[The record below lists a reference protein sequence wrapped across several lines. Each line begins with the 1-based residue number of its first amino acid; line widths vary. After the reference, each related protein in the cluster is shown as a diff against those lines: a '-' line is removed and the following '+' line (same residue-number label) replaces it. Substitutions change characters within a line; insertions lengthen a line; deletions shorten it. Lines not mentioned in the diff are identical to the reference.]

1 MKNIYFF
8 TFFVFYLI
16 YATVSFSQNDTAY
29 TNNKYKFKITYPKDG
44 YFTYEDCDSILN
56 CNILLLNYDPLK
68 IRFIFI
74 SAFLSD
80 SKDSDIFYLRDT
92 LLLISLIKQLITEIL
107 KINID
112 YIVKENLKDI
122 PAVYFRG
129 TDNNNNKPYY
139 SYGYITNHN
148 SVFYFLIG
156 STNNNN
162 YLQDDELYFK
172 KFFKSNFFFL

>member
-16 YATVSFSQNDTAY
+16 YSTVSFSQNDTAY
-29 TNNKYKFKITYPKDG
+29 TNNKYKFKISYPKDG
-44 YFTYEDCDSILN
+44 YFKYEDSDTILSCSIL
-56 CNILLLNYDPLK
+56 LNDIPLK
-68 IRFIFI
+68 FRLIFI
-74 SAFLSD
+74 SAYLTD
-80 SKDSDIFYLRDT
+80 SEHSGIFYLTDT
-92 LLLISLIKQLITEIL
+92 LLLISVIKQLITEIF

-129 TDNNNNKPYY
+129 TDYKNNKSYY
-139 SYGYITNHN
+139 TYGYITNHN
-148 SVFYFLIG
+148 SVYYFLMG
-156 STNNNN
+156 STINNNN